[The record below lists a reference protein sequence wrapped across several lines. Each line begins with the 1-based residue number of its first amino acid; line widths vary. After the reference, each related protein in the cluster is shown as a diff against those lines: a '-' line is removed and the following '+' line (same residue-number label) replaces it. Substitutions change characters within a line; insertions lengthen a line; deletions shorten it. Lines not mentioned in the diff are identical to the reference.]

1 MEKLLRIGEVA
12 TKAGVSPRTVDFYT
26 SLGLIEPA
34 GRTAGNFRLYSPA
47 TVDRIAL
54 IRQLEAQGVSLDEIA
69 KAFGDKAAPSLST
82 QLGKLN
88 EDLAALQEAAATS
101 SGDAH
106 GLLAAITARAH
117 NLITTALDIA
127 ATLPPPGT

>member
-1 MEKLLRIGEVA
+1 MDKLLRIGAVA
-12 TKAGVSPRTVDFYT
+12 TAAGVSPRTVDFYT

-34 GRTAGNFRLYSPA
+34 GRTAGNFRLYAPA

-69 KAFGDKAAPSLST
+69 KAFGDKAAPGLTT

-88 EDLAALQEAAATS
+88 EDLAALQEAAATT

-117 NLITTALDIA
+117 SLITTALDIA
-127 ATLPPPGT
+127 ATLPPPGA